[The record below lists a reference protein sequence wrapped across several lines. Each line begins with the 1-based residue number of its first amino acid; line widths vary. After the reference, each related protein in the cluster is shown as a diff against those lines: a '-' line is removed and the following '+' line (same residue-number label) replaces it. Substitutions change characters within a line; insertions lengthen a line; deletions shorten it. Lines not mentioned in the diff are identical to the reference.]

1 MANAAGG
8 RLIYGI
14 AEVGAKGEK
23 RAGNF
28 APVMDDRVSVDWI
41 NQVVASRTS
50 PPIRSIEI
58 NSIEIDS
65 GGRIFVLDIP
75 QGDTAHQSLFSHVY
89 HQRIGAQVMPM
100 QDFQIRDVMNRRSG
114 PVLEISLS
122 REPKSK
128 KHDRHVYDVFPVV
141 RNLGNLTVSNWRL
154 QVFAPKSAYM
164 GIVGDE
170 ALKYGNSVVA
180 VDAKPVDREDYI
192 RFTYSSSSLEKV
204 HGSDL
209 HPGEIMTLKDAL
221 SLPPIRLMVGEH
233 NYWDLD
239 KEKMP
244 LHWEFFSLNARPS
257 SGVMEFDDWCDY

>member
-1 MANAAGG
+1 MECPNRRRLNSRRVMRFRPQIKPRRNGQGHIRNGQCCWRSLDIWHCRSGG
-8 RLIYGI
+8 
-14 AEVGAKGEK
+14 KGEK

-128 KHDRHVYDVFPVV
+128 
-141 RNLGNLTVSNWRL
+141 N
-154 QVFAPKSAYM
+154 
-164 GIVGDE
+164 
-170 ALKYGNSVVA
+170 
-180 VDAKPVDREDYI
+180 
-192 RFTYSSSSLEKV
+192 
-204 HGSDL
+204 
-209 HPGEIMTLKDAL
+209 MTGTCTTSFLL
-221 SLPPIRLMVGEH
+221 
-233 NYWDLD
+233 
-239 KEKMP
+239 
-244 LHWEFFSLNARPS
+244 
-257 SGVMEFDDWCDY
+257 